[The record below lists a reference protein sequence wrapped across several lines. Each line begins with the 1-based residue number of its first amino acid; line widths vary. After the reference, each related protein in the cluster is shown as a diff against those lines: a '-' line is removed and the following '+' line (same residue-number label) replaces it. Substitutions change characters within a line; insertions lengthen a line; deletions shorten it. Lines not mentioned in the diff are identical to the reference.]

1 MKEIGLYLHVPFCAR
16 KCVYCDFASWAGRE
30 DLFVPYAERV
40 KAEIRA
46 KARRDVRVRTLYI
59 GGGTPSLI
67 PAGMLRSLISALRDA
82 FDFDPG
88 AECSMEMNPGTVR
101 EDMLAAMLDGGI
113 NRVSLGMQCAQD
125 RLLALLGRIHRF
137 RDVENSV
144 RLLRAAGFSN
154 LNLDLMLGLP
164 AQTAEDVTESVRAA
178 LDLAVTHLSCYG
190 LIVEEGT
197 EMARRVRDGTWTL
210 PDEDAEREMYDICL
224 RETARYGMRQY
235 EISNFAYPGRECRH
249 NVDVWKRGE
258 YIGIGCA
265 AAGFTDGVR
274 RQNPASLEAYLR
286 GDPPAEE
293 RISPQDAMF
302 ESVML
307 GLRLTEGISDAEFF
321 ARHGKT
327 LREEYG
333 ARWGRAMKNGLL
345 TYENGVLRLTRRGMD
360 VQNSVLVELMP

>member
-1 MKEIGLYLHVPFCAR
+1 
-16 KCVYCDFASWAGRE
+16 
-30 DLFVPYAERV
+30 
-40 KAEIRA
+40 
-46 KARRDVRVRTLYI
+46 
-59 GGGTPSLI
+59 
-67 PAGMLRSLISALRDA
+67 
-82 FDFDPG
+82 
-88 AECSMEMNPGTVR
+88 
-101 EDMLAAMLDGGI
+101 
-113 NRVSLGMQCAQD
+113 
-125 RLLALLGRIHRF
+125 
-137 RDVENSV
+137 
-144 RLLRAAGFSN
+144 
-154 LNLDLMLGLP
+154 
-164 AQTAEDVTESVRAA
+164 
-178 LDLAVTHLSCYG
+178 
-190 LIVEEGT
+190 
-197 EMARRVRDGTWTL
+197 
-210 PDEDAEREMYDICL
+210 
-224 RETARYGMRQY
+224 MRQY